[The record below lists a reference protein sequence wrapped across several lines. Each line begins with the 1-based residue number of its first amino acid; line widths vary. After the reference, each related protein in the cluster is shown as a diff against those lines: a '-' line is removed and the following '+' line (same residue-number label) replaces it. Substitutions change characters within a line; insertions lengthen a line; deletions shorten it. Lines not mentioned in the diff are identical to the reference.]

1 LPIKL
6 HRIAAVSTAAFVSIV
21 GFSHLARAQQ
31 TFEQRYPF
39 PPGAYGFTQ
48 EGEVKIN
55 VTPNEAAVYV
65 DGFYAGR
72 VDDFDG
78 PFQRLHAPVGDREI
92 VIYLQGYRL
101 LRQRL
106 NVSFRSTGRITGT
119 LEKLGPG
126 ESDPG
131 PPAAAELPATGPAGS
146 PSGLPSSPAGP
157 RGTTRAGLL
166 AIRVQP
172 GDAELF
178 IDGERWEASPGDQRL
193 LVEVS
198 EGRHVVEIRMSG
210 YRPFST
216 EVVVRPRQT
225 TPLNVSLTKE

>member
-1 LPIKL
+1 L
-6 HRIAAVSTAAFVSIV
+6 VSTAVLFSVF
-21 GFSHLARAQQ
+21 GFSSLASAQRS
-31 TFEQRYPF
+31 FDQRYPF
-39 PPGAYGFTQ
+39 PPPGVYGYAQ
-48 EGEVKIN
+48 EGEVKVN
-55 VTPNEAAVYV
+55 VTPSEAAVYV
-65 DGFYAGR
+65 DGYYAGR

-78 PFQRLHAPVGDREI
+78 PLQRLHAPVGDREI
-92 VIYLQGYRL
+92 VIYLKGYRP
-101 LRQRL
+101 LRERL
-106 NVSFRSTGRITGT
+106 NLSIRSDARIAGT

-126 ESDPG
+126 EPDPG
-131 PPAAAELPATGPAGS
+131 PPAAPAQPPAAGPVSGSTGVSAG
-146 PSGLPSSPAGP
+146 PGP
-157 RGTTRAGLL
+157 RGTARAGLI

-172 GDAELF
+172 GDVELF

-198 EGRHVVEIRMSG
+198 EGRHVVEIRKSG

>member
-1 LPIKL
+1 
-6 HRIAAVSTAAFVSIV
+6 VSTAALVSLF
-21 GFSHLARAQQ
+21 GFGNPARAQQ
-31 TFEQRYPF
+31 ALEQRYPF
-39 PPGAYGFTQ
+39 PPGAYGFAQ
-48 EGEVKIN
+48 EGEVKVN

-65 DGFYAGR
+65 DGYYAGR

-78 PFQRLHAPVGDREI
+78 PFQRLRAPVGDREI
-92 VIYLQGYRL
+92 VIYLKGYRP
-101 LRQRL
+101 LRERVSL
-106 NVSFRSTGRITGT
+106 SFRSTGRITGT

-126 ESDPG
+126 EPDPG
-131 PPAAAELPATGPAGS
+131 PPAAPAEPPATVQASGPGF
-146 PSGLPSSPAGP
+146 PPGPAGP
-157 RGTTRAGLL
+157 RGTTRAGLI

-178 IDGERWEASPGDQRL
+178 IDGQRWEASPGDQRL

-198 EGRHVVEIRMSG
+198 EGRHVVEIRKSG

-225 TPLNVSLTKE
+225 TPLNINLTKE

>member
-1 LPIKL
+1 
-6 HRIAAVSTAAFVSIV
+6 
-21 GFSHLARAQQ
+21 LA
-31 TFEQRYPF
+31 QRYPLP
-39 PPGAYGFTQ
+39 PPGAYGYTP
-48 EGEVKIN
+48 EGDVKIN
-55 VTPNEAAVYV
+55 VTPNDAAVYV
-65 DGFYAGR
+65 DGYYAGR

-78 PFQRLHAPVGDREI
+78 PFQRLHVPAGDREI
-92 VIYLQGYRL
+92 VIYLRGYRP
-101 LRQRL
+101 LRERL
-106 NVSFRSTGRITGT
+106 NLSPRSTGKISGT
-119 LEKLGPG
+119 LEKLGAG
-126 ESDPG
+126 EPDTG
-131 PPAAAELPATGPAGS
+131 PPAAPAPPPAASAPGGPAGS
-146 PSGLPSSPAGP
+146 PSGAPAGP
-157 RGTTRAGLL
+157 RGTTRAGLI

-198 EGRHVVEIRMSG
+198 EGRHIVEIRKSG